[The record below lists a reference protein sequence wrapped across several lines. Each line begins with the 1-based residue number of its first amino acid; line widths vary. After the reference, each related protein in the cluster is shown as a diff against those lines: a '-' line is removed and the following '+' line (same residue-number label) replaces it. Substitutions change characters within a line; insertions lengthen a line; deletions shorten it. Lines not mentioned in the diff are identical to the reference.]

1 MLSGNTDK
9 KQVTCL
15 NVIVIKS
22 ITNTYKIMTKEEL
35 INDDHDGLNIPE
47 TKDEQWFIDMLNEPD
62 SEPEEYYERSNNP
75 EYIVA
80 STSYDA
86 NETYLFEGDA
96 DGNILS
102 FDEYGGLAERWGDEN
117 WQNPDD
123 AVRRCMIDSY
133 HLVKKTDTRNGCHY
147 LFRLIA
153 PNELDYFD
161 GDESDRISY

>member
-1 MLSGNTDK
+1 
-9 KQVTCL
+9 
-15 NVIVIKS
+15 
-22 ITNTYKIMTKEEL
+22 MTKEEL

-47 TKDEQWFIDMLNEPD
+47 TRNEQWFLDMLNEPD
-62 SEPEEYYERSNNP
+62 SEPEEYYERSSNP

-102 FDEYGGLAERWGDEN
+102 FDEYGGLAERWGDKN
-117 WQNPDD
+117 WDDHDAALASINGHKYYHAIARKGNRTLYKLTPPD
-123 AVRRCMIDSY
+123 
-133 HLVKKTDTRNGCHY
+133 
-147 LFRLIA
+147 
-153 PNELDYFD
+153 ELTHFD